1 MDLALVLVILLN
13 FLVLG
18 SSRLSACIRA
28 VALEGVILAALPLA
42 MPLAEPT
49 PRLIM
54 LSLGTLA
61 LKGVLFPWLLFRTIR
76 EATMR
81 REVEPLIGFTV
92 SLVLGAAGVL
102 MAFLL
107 ASKLPLP
114 PAVASTLQVPAALAT
129 LLAGLLVLVSRTK
142 AIAQVLGY
150 LLVENGI
157 FIFGLSL
164 VRDMPLLMELGVL
177 LDLFVAVFVM
187 GIVVHH
193 ISREFDHIDTRELT
207 ALKD

>member
-1 MDLALVLVILLN
+1 MDLALVLIILLN

-28 VALEGVILAALPLA
+28 VALEGMVLAALPLA

-76 EATMR
+76 EASMR
-81 REVEPLIGFTV
+81 REVEPLIGFTA

-157 FIFGLSL
+157 FIFGLAL

-187 GIVVHH
+187 GIVMHH